1 MYTLITAYLMLNAF
15 LLGRLWDDELPS
27 QKESGHNWLDYHVR
41 FALLTLTLLCF
52 LSLIHAASIAMAAI
66 QSISIS
72 KTHIKIGRKTA
83 VIFGGGWTAKDGDFI
98 PIDEIKK
105 KKRIFEVFRVGKVV
119 ILKMR

>member
-15 LLGRLWDDELPS
+15 LLGKLWDDELPS

-41 FALLTLTLLCF
+41 FALLTLTFLCF
-52 LSLIHAASIAMAAI
+52 LSLIHAVSIAMAAI
-66 QSISIS
+66 QSIRIS
-72 KTHIKIGRKTA
+72 KTHILIGDKTA
-83 VIFGGGWTAKDGDFI
+83 IIFGGGLTAEDGDFI
-98 PIDEIKK
+98 SIDEIKK

>member
-15 LLGRLWDDELPS
+15 LLGKLWDDELPS

-41 FALLTLTLLCF
+41 FALLTLTFLCF
-52 LSLIHAASIAMAAI
+52 LSLIHAVSIARAAI

-72 KTHIKIGRKTA
+72 KTHIQIGKD
-83 VIFGGGWTAKDGDFI
+83 VVLIFGGGYTAKNGYLYTVERLKSRVFV
-98 PIDEIKK
+98 
-105 KKRIFEVFRVGKVV
+105 EVFRVGKVV